1 MDTVLQQLIN
11 GLSLGAIYALI
22 ALGYTMVYGVLRLIN
37 FAHGDV
43 YMLGAFAG
51 YYLANA
57 LDLDA
62 SPSILGAIVVTLG
75 AMAICAVIGM
85 LIERFAYRP
94 VRHHSRLTSLITAIG
109 VSLLLEYGGQVV
121 FGANPRFFPQM
132 IRAEVYSVGGVQITN
147 QNLLI
152 IVVAIVVMFG
162 LEFIVH
168 RTRIGKAMRA
178 TSFNLSVAKLM
189 GINTDY
195 VIAFTFALGSALAA
209 AGGVMVALAIPRID
223 PLMGLMTGLKAF
235 VAAVLGGIGSIP
247 GAMIGGVLIGLLET
261 WLSATAYS
269 TYRDAAAFAVL
280 ILILLF
286 RPAGIMG
293 SRDGREGL
301 GARVDAGRNEA
312 PRYGRHGRRP
322 ARPELPVR
330 VWVRRFPHQ
339 RVLRAHPQPDW
350 HQRHPGCQ
358 PESDQRARRSV
369 LHRAC
374 RLHGGGRL

>member
-1 MDTVLQQLIN
+1 METFLQQVIN

-51 YYLANA
+51 FYLANA
-57 LDLDA
+57 LGLDA
-62 SPSILGAIVVTLG
+62 NPSVIWAIVVTMG
-75 AMAICAVIGM
+75 AMAICACIGV
-85 LIERFAYRP
+85 LIERLAYRP
-94 VRHHSRLTSLITAIG
+94 VRHHPRLTALITAIG

-121 FGANPRFFPQM
+121 FGATPRFFPQM
-132 IRAEVYSVGGVQITN
+132 VRSETYAAGGVQITN

-152 IVVAIVVMFG
+152 IVVALVVMLA

-178 TSFNLSVAKLM
+178 TSYNLSVAKLM
-189 GINTDY
+189 GINTDF

-235 VAAVLGGIGSIP
+235 VAAVLGGIGNIP
-247 GAMIGGVLIGLLET
+247 GAMVGGLVIGLMET

-269 TYRDAAAFAVL
+269 TYRDAVAFGVL
-280 ILILLF
+280 ILILLI
-286 RPAGIMG
+286 RP
-293 SRDGREGL
+293 SGL
-301 GARVDAGRNEA
+301 FGTAATEKV
-312 PRYGRHGRRP
+312 
-322 ARPELPVR
+322 
-330 VWVRRFPHQ
+330 
-339 RVLRAHPQPDW
+339 
-350 HQRHPGCQ
+350 
-358 PESDQRARRSV
+358 
-369 LHRAC
+369 
-374 RLHGGGRL
+374 

>member
-1 MDTVLQQLIN
+1 MDTFFQQVIN

-51 YYLANA
+51 FYLANA
-57 LDLDA
+57 LGLDA
-62 SPSILGAIVVTLG
+62 NPSILWAIAVTIG
-75 AMAICAVIGM
+75 SMAICAGVGV
-85 LIERFAYRP
+85 LIERLAYRP
-94 VRHHSRLTSLITAIG
+94 VRHHPRLTSLITAIG

-121 FGANPRFFPQM
+121 FGATPRFFPQM
-132 IRAEVYSVGGVQITN
+132 IRSETYAAGGVQITN

-152 IVVAIVVMFG
+152 VLVAIVVMVG
-162 LEFIVH
+162 LEVVVH

-178 TSFNLSVAKLM
+178 TSYNLPVAKLM
-189 GINTDY
+189 GINTDF

-247 GAMIGGVLIGLLET
+247 GAMVGGLVIGLMET

-269 TYRDAAAFAVL
+269 TYRDAVAFGVL
-280 ILILLF
+280 ILILLV
-286 RPAGIMG
+286 RP
-293 SRDGREGL
+293 SGL
-301 GARVDAGRNEA
+301 FGA
-312 PRYGRHGRRP
+312 
-322 ARPELPVR
+322 PVTEK
-330 VWVRRFPHQ
+330 V
-339 RVLRAHPQPDW
+339 
-350 HQRHPGCQ
+350 
-358 PESDQRARRSV
+358 
-369 LHRAC
+369 
-374 RLHGGGRL
+374 